1 MIERLEII
9 KAKYDEL
16 QAELMKPETLSNVNK
31 TTELSREI
39 ANLEETVTCYNRY
52 LEVEQQIKEAKELAK
67 KGTSEIVLI
76 AQDTTSYGK
85 DIYGKPSL
93 KELLIELNKIE
104 ELSWIRVMYTY
115 PSLLND
121 ELLQTMNEL
130 DKVVKYIDEMPRTEI
145 GKIDGKILDN
155 LVTEE

>member
-67 KGTSEIVLI
+67 
-76 AQDTTSYGK
+76 D
-85 DIYGKPSL
+85 P
-93 KELLIELNKIE
+93 ELGEMARL
-104 ELSWIRVMYTY
+104 
-115 PSLLND
+115 
-121 ELLQTMNEL
+121 EL
-130 DKVVKYIDEMPRTEI
+130 DEGCAGFLEQ
-145 GKIDGKILDN
+145 
-155 LVTEE
+155 